1 MSSAVIVLWSLFF
14 VPEQP
19 TKKQLLAEKQKIENT
34 EAPAIEK
41 TEIVKEIS
49 GQKTIAISFK
59 KMVDGSAYSLAAKIK
74 EIADDVE
81 LHAVGKI
88 NLEICYF
95 LKRSGFRIAHFDIFS
110 EESVFVKEPREMAS
124 ILNPF
129 DEHYQ
134 SGNDNSKG
142 IY

>member
-1 MSSAVIVLWSLFF
+1 MILNDTKIISINLITGEIV
-14 VPEQP
+14 ETNIP
-19 TKKQLLAEKQKIENT
+19 TKILDPDEIGIASS
-34 EAPAIEK
+34 
-41 TEIVKEIS
+41 EIVKEIS
-49 GQKTIAISFK
+49 GQKTVAISFK

-81 LHAVGKI
+81 LHAVGEI